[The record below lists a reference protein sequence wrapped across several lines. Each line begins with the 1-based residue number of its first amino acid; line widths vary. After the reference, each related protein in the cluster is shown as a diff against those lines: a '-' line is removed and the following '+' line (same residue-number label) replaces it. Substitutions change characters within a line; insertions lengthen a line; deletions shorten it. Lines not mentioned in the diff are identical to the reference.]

1 MRILITGDDG
11 FIGKNL
17 VESFFEND
25 SGTII
30 GLSKKT
36 LASNEVNLQYTRYN
50 ADLNDIYSLYKIL
63 DKERPDWIINLGA
76 EADVS
81 KSYEYPYDF
90 LKVNL
95 VGVFNLLEWLRYN
108 NKTKMLHFSTDE
120 VFGEPKTPSKET
132 DRPNPLNPYSAS
144 KASAE
149 MYINAYSNCFEVDA
163 RIIRPFNIFGKYQ
176 KNNRLFA
183 KIITNALSDNEFTL
197 FRDSSDHKRGWIYA
211 KNIYYAIKLIMEKGK
226 PNESYNMKYDNYL
239 SVEDIKNLILK
250 QIEKLHLFKGYV
262 ESKRNNKDD
271 IFYMLDYNKI
281 ETLGYKAKYTFDDG
295 LNETIKWYKEN
306 LGTFPK

>member
-239 SVEDIKNLILK
+239 SVEDIKNFEARCFSGFQSLKIGLIDQVGTLHDVIKKISEMVSDK
-250 QIEKLHLFKGYV
+250 QKKSFEQVAFINTDNVAF
-262 ESKRNNKDD
+262 
-271 IFYMLDYNKI
+271 
-281 ETLGYKAKYTFDDG
+281 ATFD
-295 LNETIKWYKEN
+295 LNE
-306 LGTFPK
+306 